1 MSLKEKVKQNPELK
15 RRLLNA
21 MVHPVKT
28 RPRGWL
34 RLFRRFYT
42 ERGKGSVVCRSARLD
57 IVPFNPFSLGARS
70 VIEDFSTVNNA
81 VGAVRIGDRSRIGL
95 GNTII
100 GPVRIGDDVNLA
112 QGITVSG
119 LNHNFEN
126 ICAPIAAQGVS
137 TSEVVIAD
145 DVWIG
150 ANAVILAGVSIGSHS
165 VVAAGAVVTKNVP
178 ECCVAAGNPA
188 RIVKYY
194 DREAGL
200 WKKIDRRAVDPFGME
215 NEMEKGKPKVSVVIP
230 VYNTEKYLE
239 ATLQSIRNQICCEI
253 EIIVIDDG
261 STDCSAEIVRRAADE
276 TAGSFSFRN
285 RTGDCPWRGM
295 PGSHGPPASSFILW
309 TATTCW
315 RKTLWRHVI
324 GNVRNS
330 VSIS

>member
-1 MSLKEKVKQNPELK
+1 MCIS
-15 RRLLNA
+15 
-21 MVHPVKT
+21 
-28 RPRGWL
+28 
-34 RLFRRFYT
+34 
-42 ERGKGSVVCRSARLD
+42 
-57 IVPFNPFSLGARS
+57 
-70 VIEDFSTVNNA
+70 
-81 VGAVRIGDRSRIGL
+81 
-95 GNTII
+95 

-200 WKKIDRRAVDPFGME
+200 WKK
-215 NEMEKGKPKVSVVIP
+215 N
-230 VYNTEKYLE
+230 
-239 ATLQSIRNQICCEI
+239 
-253 EIIVIDDG
+253 
-261 STDCSAEIVRRAADE
+261 
-276 TAGSFSFRN
+276 
-285 RTGDCPWRGM
+285 
-295 PGSHGPPASSFILW
+295 
-309 TATTCW
+309 
-315 RKTLWRHVI
+315 
-324 GNVRNS
+324 
-330 VSIS
+330 

>member
-1 MSLKEKVKQNPELK
+1 MSLKEKIKQNPELK

-81 VGAVRIGDRSRIGL
+81 VGA
-95 GNTII
+95 
-100 GPVRIGDDVNLA
+100 VRIGDDVNLA

-200 WKKIDRRAVDPFGME
+200 WKK
-215 NEMEKGKPKVSVVIP
+215 N
-230 VYNTEKYLE
+230 
-239 ATLQSIRNQICCEI
+239 
-253 EIIVIDDG
+253 
-261 STDCSAEIVRRAADE
+261 
-276 TAGSFSFRN
+276 
-285 RTGDCPWRGM
+285 
-295 PGSHGPPASSFILW
+295 
-309 TATTCW
+309 
-315 RKTLWRHVI
+315 
-324 GNVRNS
+324 
-330 VSIS
+330 

>member
-1 MSLKEKVKQNPELK
+1 
-15 RRLLNA
+15 

-145 DVWIG
+145 DVWIRSQRRDFGRSQYRFSQRRCSRRRCDEKRPGVLCGGRKSG
-150 ANAVILAGVSIGSHS
+150 ADRKVLRPGGRFVE
-165 VVAAGAVVTKNVP
+165 KN
-178 ECCVAAGNPA
+178 
-188 RIVKYY
+188 
-194 DREAGL
+194 
-200 WKKIDRRAVDPFGME
+200 
-215 NEMEKGKPKVSVVIP
+215 
-230 VYNTEKYLE
+230 
-239 ATLQSIRNQICCEI
+239 
-253 EIIVIDDG
+253 
-261 STDCSAEIVRRAADE
+261 
-276 TAGSFSFRN
+276 
-285 RTGDCPWRGM
+285 
-295 PGSHGPPASSFILW
+295 
-309 TATTCW
+309 
-315 RKTLWRHVI
+315 
-324 GNVRNS
+324 
-330 VSIS
+330 

>member
-1 MSLKEKVKQNPELK
+1 MSLKEKIKQNPELK

-42 ERGKGSVVCRSARLD
+42 ERGKGSVVCRNARLD
-57 IVPFNPFSLGARS
+57 IVPSNPFS
-70 VIEDFSTVNNA
+70 
-81 VGAVRIGDRSRIGL
+81 IGDRSRIGL

-200 WKKIDRRAVDPFGME
+200 WTK
-215 NEMEKGKPKVSVVIP
+215 N
-230 VYNTEKYLE
+230 
-239 ATLQSIRNQICCEI
+239 
-253 EIIVIDDG
+253 
-261 STDCSAEIVRRAADE
+261 
-276 TAGSFSFRN
+276 
-285 RTGDCPWRGM
+285 
-295 PGSHGPPASSFILW
+295 
-309 TATTCW
+309 
-315 RKTLWRHVI
+315 
-324 GNVRNS
+324 
-330 VSIS
+330 

>member
-1 MSLKEKVKQNPELK
+1 MSLKEKIKQNPELK

-145 DVWIG
+145 DVWI
-150 ANAVILAGVSIGSHS
+150 

-200 WKKIDRRAVDPFGME
+200 WKK
-215 NEMEKGKPKVSVVIP
+215 N
-230 VYNTEKYLE
+230 
-239 ATLQSIRNQICCEI
+239 
-253 EIIVIDDG
+253 
-261 STDCSAEIVRRAADE
+261 
-276 TAGSFSFRN
+276 
-285 RTGDCPWRGM
+285 
-295 PGSHGPPASSFILW
+295 
-309 TATTCW
+309 
-315 RKTLWRHVI
+315 
-324 GNVRNS
+324 
-330 VSIS
+330 

>member
-1 MSLKEKVKQNPELK
+1 MSLKEKIKQNPELK

-42 ERGKGSVVCRSARLD
+42 ERGKGSVVCRNARLD

-119 LNHNFEN
+119 LNHNFEK

-200 WKKIDRRAVDPFGME
+200 WKK
-215 NEMEKGKPKVSVVIP
+215 N
-230 VYNTEKYLE
+230 
-239 ATLQSIRNQICCEI
+239 
-253 EIIVIDDG
+253 
-261 STDCSAEIVRRAADE
+261 
-276 TAGSFSFRN
+276 
-285 RTGDCPWRGM
+285 
-295 PGSHGPPASSFILW
+295 
-309 TATTCW
+309 
-315 RKTLWRHVI
+315 
-324 GNVRNS
+324 
-330 VSIS
+330 

>member
-1 MSLKEKVKQNPELK
+1 M
-15 RRLLNA
+15 
-21 MVHPVKT
+21 
-28 RPRGWL
+28 
-34 RLFRRFYT
+34 
-42 ERGKGSVVCRSARLD
+42 
-57 IVPFNPFSLGARS
+57 
-70 VIEDFSTVNNA
+70 
-81 VGAVRIGDRSRIGL
+81 RIGDRSRIGL

-200 WKKIDRRAVDPFGME
+200 WKK
-215 NEMEKGKPKVSVVIP
+215 N
-230 VYNTEKYLE
+230 
-239 ATLQSIRNQICCEI
+239 
-253 EIIVIDDG
+253 
-261 STDCSAEIVRRAADE
+261 
-276 TAGSFSFRN
+276 
-285 RTGDCPWRGM
+285 
-295 PGSHGPPASSFILW
+295 
-309 TATTCW
+309 
-315 RKTLWRHVI
+315 
-324 GNVRNS
+324 
-330 VSIS
+330 

>member
-1 MSLKEKVKQNPELK
+1 MSLKEKIKQNPELK

-34 RLFRRFYT
+34 RLFRWFYT

-81 VGAVRIGDRSRIGL
+81 VGA
-95 GNTII
+95 
-100 GPVRIGDDVNLA
+100 VRIGDDVNLA

-200 WKKIDRRAVDPFGME
+200 WKK
-215 NEMEKGKPKVSVVIP
+215 N
-230 VYNTEKYLE
+230 
-239 ATLQSIRNQICCEI
+239 
-253 EIIVIDDG
+253 
-261 STDCSAEIVRRAADE
+261 
-276 TAGSFSFRN
+276 
-285 RTGDCPWRGM
+285 
-295 PGSHGPPASSFILW
+295 
-309 TATTCW
+309 
-315 RKTLWRHVI
+315 
-324 GNVRNS
+324 
-330 VSIS
+330 